1 MKKYRS
7 RKSLIEDIEA
17 LKDTV
22 GYVRAILLHQNISII
37 VLRESIKAECDYID
51 VSYDVKTKILSGR
64 PVYLLSEFRKVLQE
78 EDGESGIFAT
88 IEDLAG
94 HISKRR
100 VKLEQL
106 HHWFDGLSSE
116 SYGNQVF
123 SNLEIPG
130 FIRLLEPGSFKESV
144 CHVNLSIPTHLLLQL
159 TRAGLEVTEKCKV
172 KLIRTGSFGLNDFVK
187 TEYFKEGTEKKVI
200 DYVEYQSLFKADEY
214 IRVYEDKLTIIRD
227 TKEIKYINN
236 FHYKKFY
243 NSVDELIICLLLAY
257 YRVIVTTDV
266 TLGLLD
272 IYKEI
277 DCKDK
282 I

>member
-17 LKDTV
+17 LKDTAD
-22 GYVRAILLHQNISII
+22 YVRAILLHQNISTI

-51 VSYDVKTKILSGR
+51 VNYNANTKVLSGR

-78 EDGESGIFAT
+78 EDDESGIFAT
-88 IEDLAG
+88 IEDLAE

-116 SYGNQVF
+116 SYGNQIF
-123 SNLEIPG
+123 SNLELPG

-144 CHVNLSIPTHLLLQL
+144 CNANLSIPTHLLLQL

-187 TEYFKEGTEKKVI
+187 TDYFKEGTEKKVI
-200 DYVEYQSLFKADEY
+200 DYVEYQSLFKADES
-214 IRVYEDKLTIIRD
+214 IRVYADKLTIIRG

-243 NSVDELIICLLLAY
+243 NSADELIICLLLAY

-266 TLGLLD
+266 TLGLIELYQEMD
-272 IYKEI
+272 NRE
-277 DCKDK
+277 K